1 MPTKETFQLDDPRG
15 DEIIAEMQQYP
26 QLFTSG
32 VNVVAVGIDDSDFIV
47 MGFVVEG
54 TFVNMMIPAEIAA
67 DIGKSVTTLANEVM
81 QKKMH

>member
-1 MPTKETFQLDDPRG
+1 
-15 DEIIAEMQQYP
+15 
-26 QLFTSG
+26 
-32 VNVVAVGIDDSDFIV
+32 V
-47 MGFVVEG
+47 GFVVEG